1 MKRTIRLLV
10 VCAGLT
16 VAAGTGSSL
25 AYADAGEGSAQAQ
38 PQAQAQQQSQQGKDS
53 HEKHLRHHRHH
64 CKRHRHHECCCDR
77 KGEHHG
83 WGRHERFAE
92 LTEKLGLSD
101 AQKAKVKDV
110 FTKNRPQIKP
120 NVTKLTGEKREMR
133 TLIQSGSADEAAIR
147 AEAAKVAAIEA
158 DLAVQ
163 RAQMAKQLRAILT
176 PEQIEKFKALQ
187 KERDRRIDEYRER
200 MGGKFD
206 GPGEEK

>member
-64 CKRHRHHECCCDR
+64 CKRLRHHECCCDR

-83 WGRHERFAE
+83 WERRERFAE

-120 NVTKLTGEKREMR
+120 TVTKLTGEKREMR